1 MPNSGIG
8 PFLRVQKLRAI
19 VVAHDIIAVCL
30 AWVLSYLAR
39 YNLSPYW
46 VDWESCLSALP
57 VIVVVQGIVLA
68 WTGLYRG
75 LWRFASVPDLLN
87 IIRAVSCGA
96 LLVAL
101 VLFLVNRLNGV
112 PRSTLLLYP
121 IFSLLLLAGPRL
133 AYRIWKDRRL
143 ALSVVSHRKRVLIL
157 GAGRA
162 GDLLARDMLGEGS
175 YLPVAFLDDR
185 RELVGR
191 QVRGIP
197 VIGVLDQLSAK
208 VREVAADVII
218 IAMPSA
224 NSEQMRR
231 VVSLCEQVKIPCR
244 TLPRLQDLLLGRANI
259 KELREVAIDDLLGR
273 DEVFLDENHICQAL
287 ANGSLLVSGGGGS
300 IGSELCRQ
308 LARLEPATLIVV
320 DNNEYNLYCIEQ
332 ELRQTFLR
340 LNLHTYLCDVGDE
353 VGVKEILARHLPD
366 VVFHAAAYKHVPLLE
381 RQVRQAV
388 RNNVFGTRC
397 LAEAVKQVGCGTF
410 VLISTDKAVNPT
422 SVMGVSKRVAELICQ
437 NLSRCSQTRFIV
449 VRFGNVLGSAG
460 SVVPLFQAQ
469 IAVGG
474 PVTVT
479 HPEMT
484 RYFMTIPEACHLITQ
499 AAVMGKG
506 GEIFVLDMGESIKI
520 TELAEQMISLSGQVP
535 GVEVKVVYTGFRPGE
550 KLHEELFYEHESPL
564 PTQSSKILLARH
576 GPFNWKHL
584 ERGLKELEAVCELG
598 DEQQVQ
604 QILERIMLRVD
615 VVGIKSPSAGS
626 KAMAISRSQ

>member
-1 MPNSGIG
+1 MSL
-8 PFLRVQKLRAI
+8 FLGAQKLRTVVI
-19 VVAHDIIAVCL
+19 VHDIIAVCL
-30 AWVLSYLAR
+30 AWVFSYLTR

-46 VDWESCLSALP
+46 MDWESCLSALP
-57 VIVVVQGIVLA
+57 VIVVVQSVVLM

-75 LWRFASVPDLLN
+75 LWRFASIPDLLN
-87 IIRAVSCGA
+87 IIRAVGYGA
-96 LLVAL
+96 LFAVLA
-101 VLFLVNRLNGV
+101 LFLINRLNGV

-143 ALSVVSHRKRVLIL
+143 TLAASPHRKRVLIL

-162 GDLLARDMLGEGS
+162 GDLLARDMLGEGN
-175 YLPVAFLDDR
+175 YLPVAFLDDQY
-185 RELVGR
+185 ELIGR

-197 VIGVLDQLSAK
+197 VVGVLEQLPTK
-208 VREVAADVII
+208 VGEMAADVIV

-224 NSEQMRR
+224 NSWQMRR
-231 VVSLCEQVKIPCR
+231 VVSLCEQAKTPYR
-244 TLPRLQDLLLGRANI
+244 TLPRLQDLVSGQASI

-273 DEVFLDENHICQAL
+273 DEVFLDENRCQSL
-287 ANGSLLVSGGGGS
+287 AGKSLLVSGGGGS

-308 LARLEPATLIVV
+308 LAHIGPATLIII
-320 DNNEYNLYCIEQ
+320 DNNEYKLYRIEQ
-332 ELRQTFLR
+332 ELRQGFLT
-340 LNLHTYLCDVGDE
+340 LNLHTYLCDVCDKA
-353 VGVKEILARHLPD
+353 GVKEILTRHLPD

-381 RQVRQAV
+381 RQARQAV
-388 RNNVFGTRC
+388 RNNVFGTRS
-397 LAEAVKQVGCGTF
+397 LAETVKQVGCGIF

-422 SVMGVSKRVAELICQ
+422 SVMGASKRVAELLCQ
-437 NLSRCSQTRFIV
+437 NLSRHSQTRFIV

-469 IAVGG
+469 IAAGG
-474 PVTVT
+474 PITVT

-520 TELAEQMISLSGQVP
+520 TELAEQMIRLSGQVP
-535 GVEVKVVYTGFRPGE
+535 GVEVEIIYTGFRPGE

-564 PTQSSKILLARH
+564 PTEAPKILLARH
-576 GPFNWKHL
+576 GAVDWERL
-584 ERGLKELEAVCELG
+584 ERRLKELEVACELG
-598 DEQQVQ
+598 DEQQVRQVSERIVPRVGGEVESQ
-604 QILERIMLRVD
+604 QIGFKTI
-615 VVGIKSPSAGS
+615 AT
-626 KAMAISRSQ
+626 SRRQ